1 MCAIEKHD
9 GTHALFGTNCQKN
22 EAELS
27 NRTTDRSD
35 HYRPSVAPHWLLS
48 PFTKAINKLVASPS
62 RVCPPSPMLSP
73 SSSNGL
79 LSCFHG
85 QTPTAVYCWAKF
97 RSFSHRGVRN
107 MVWSHSHYS
116 VSFTLQLYIFLTFPP
131 STSLLRLA
139 YSAAATLRPHY
150 RIASYSVTWRF

>member
-85 QTPTAVYCWAKF
+85 QTPTTVLLK
-97 RSFSHRGVRN
+97 RN
-107 MVWSHSHYS
+107 FGLSRTAAFAIWFDLTLITLSLSLYNC
-116 VSFTLQLYIFLTFPP
+116 VSFLLSLP
-131 STSLLRLA
+131 LLRC
-139 YSAAATLRPHY
+139 
-150 RIASYSVTWRF
+150 SV